1 MKIRGKTLQSK
12 VNPKKGTEL
21 VINIDLLLLL
31 LTKYRGN
38 FIN

>member
-12 VNPKKGTEL
+12 LNPKKRTEL

-31 LTKYRGN
+31 TKSRGN